1 MCLGGTGKIVNIEG
15 TIGIIEL
22 MGVHREVS
30 LALLKDVRVGEYVMV
45 HAGCAIARVSEEEA
59 LETIKLFEELRELSH
74 E

>member
-1 MCLGGTGKIVNIEG
+1 MCLGVTGKIVNIEG

-30 LALLKDVRVGEYVMV
+30 LVLLKDVRVGEYVMV

>member
-1 MCLGGTGKIVNIEG
+1 MCLGVTGKIISIDG
-15 TIGIIEL
+15 TTGVMDL

-30 LALLKDVRVGEYVMV
+30 LALLKDVQVGEYVMV

-59 LETIKLFEELRELSH
+59 LETIKLFEELKELTH